1 MAQAKKSNG
10 GKSNGGKKD
19 NFTRNLVIA
28 VVVGVALIMLVP
40 TLLSNRGDSSAAI
53 PASVSAED
61 GYGIVFNKELTG
73 VPFIEIYED
82 FQCPAC
88 ARFEAING
96 PYIEE
101 LITTKKA
108 KVAYHPL
115 SFLGGESQLAANAS
129 ACAADQGKFLEFHK
143 TLFANQPAENAGS
156 WTTQY
161 FATLGIGL
169 GISSNEYDKCVQG
182 QDYMGWVKNVAEEG
196 SKRNVNST
204 PTVFVNGKEIDRN
217 TSYNSLADFMLAIE
231 KA

>member
-1 MAQAKKSNG
+1 MSKAKNPAG
-10 GKSNGGKKD
+10 GKD

-40 TLLSNRGDSSAAI
+40 TILSKQTDTSAAI

-88 ARFEAING
+88 ARFESISG
-96 PYIEE
+96 EYIEE

-108 KVAYHPL
+108 KVAFHTL
-115 SFLGGESQLAANAS
+115 SFLGGESQIAANAAACS
-129 ACAADQGKFLEFHK
+129 ADEGKFLQLHK
-143 TLFANQPAENAGS
+143 TLFANQPSENSGA
-156 WTTQY
+156 WTSSY
-161 FATLGIGL
+161 FSTLGLGL
-169 GISSNEYDKCVQG
+169 GISSPEYDKCISTNK
-182 QDYMGWVKNVAEEG
+182 YKGWVNNVADEG
-196 SKRNVNST
+196 AKRNINST
-204 PTVFVNGKEIDRN
+204 PTILINGKEIDRE
-217 TSYNSLADFMLAIE
+217 TAYSSLAGFMLAIE

>member
-1 MAQAKKSNG
+1 MSKAKNPAG
-10 GKSNGGKKD
+10 GKD

-40 TLLSNRGDSSAAI
+40 TILSKQTDTSASI

-88 ARFEAING
+88 ARFESIAG
-96 PYIEE
+96 EYIEE

-108 KVAYHPL
+108 KVAFHTL
-115 SFLGGESQLAANAS
+115 SFLGGESQIAANAAACS
-129 ACAADQGKFLEFHK
+129 ADEGKFLQLHK
-143 TLFANQPAENAGS
+143 TLMANQPSENSGAWNS
-156 WTTQY
+156 AY
-161 FATLGIGL
+161 FSTLGLGL
-169 GISSNEYDKCVQG
+169 GISSPEYDKCVA
-182 QDYMGWVKNVAEEG
+182 DNKYMGWVKNVAEEG
-196 SKRNVNST
+196 AKRNINST
-204 PTVFVNGKEIDRN
+204 PTVLINGKEIDRN
-217 TSYNSLADFMLAIE
+217 TAYASLGDFMLAVE

>member
-1 MAQAKKSNG
+1 MAQTKKSNG
-10 GKSNGGKKD
+10 GKPNGGKD

-40 TLLSNRGDSSAAI
+40 TVLSKQGDSSAAI

-61 GYGIVFNKELTG
+61 GYGIVFNKELTD

-88 ARFEAING
+88 ARFEAIVG
-96 PYIEE
+96 SYIEE

-108 KVAYHPL
+108 KVAFHPL

-129 ACAADQGKFLEFHK
+129 ACAADQGKFLDFHR
-143 TLFANQPAENAGS
+143 TLFANQPSENSGAWS
-156 WTTQY
+156 SQY

-169 GISSNEYDKCVQG
+169 GISSSEYDKCVQG
-182 QDYMGWVKNVAEEG
+182 QDYIGWVKNVAEEG

-204 PTVFVNGKEIDRN
+204 PTVLINGKEIDRN
-217 TSYNSLADFMLAIE
+217 TAYGTLGDFMLAVE